1 MSQQEMIAETFKKA
15 QESYAKLANVLINAD
30 TQTLTEAQVEI
41 ENLSGY
47 IISIQGQSFQ
57 TKMTIMQID
66 EFVKIAKSMV
76 DKVQRS
82 ISQAL
87 KDKQFI

>member
-1 MSQQEMIAETFKKA
+1 MSQDEILETFRKA
-15 QESYAKLANVLINAD
+15 QESYARLANVLMNAD
-30 TQTLTEAQVEI
+30 VQTLTEAQVEV

-47 IISIQGQSFQ
+47 IISVQGQSFQ
-57 TKMTIMQID
+57 LKMTIMQIE
-66 EFVKIAKSMV
+66 EFIKVAKSMI

-82 ISQAL
+82 ISQAI